1 MECILNEN
9 GISKLHNKYFS
20 MPITN
25 FNGNK
30 PVEYDETI
38 LEQISL
44 CNFMFI
50 VHKNDTCIDDCLR
63 CGILF
68 EKFIVTFVKQFIDPT
83 KNILDIGANIG
94 THTVIYSNYTKG
106 DVFAF
111 EPQKMC
117 FDILDKNI
125 ELNNCNNVVAYNFGG
140 SDENEMNKKN
150 GDTETGELECRVIDE
165 LCIENVGYI
174 KIYEGH
180 EYKTLLG
187 LKQLIL
193 REKPTIM
200 IKIHETSPLKNE
212 TIALLIVL
220 GYKTNIRMSHCDY
233 IFFI

>member
-1 MECILNEN
+1 MNCILNEN
-9 GISKLHNKYFS
+9 GISKVHSEYYSL
-20 MPITN
+20 PITN

-50 VHKNDTCIDDCLR
+50 VHKNDTSVDCLR
-63 CGILF
+63 SGILF
-68 EKFIVTFVKQFIDPT
+68 EKFFVTFVKQFIDPT

-94 THTVIYSNYTKG
+94 THAVIYSNYTKG
-106 DVFAF
+106 NVFAF
-111 EPQKMC
+111 EPQKIC
-117 FDILDKNI
+117 FDILNKNL

-140 SDENEMNKKN
+140 SDENKKI
-150 GDTETGELECRVIDE
+150 ECRVIDE
-165 LCIENVGYI
+165 LHIENVGYI
-174 KIYEGH
+174 KIYVQGH

-200 IKIHETSPLKNE
+200 IEIHETSPLKNE

-220 GYKTNIRMSHCDY
+220 DYKTNIRMSHCHY